1 MSYLS
6 VGSAAQGVELKVQEL
21 VLGVNHAGNI
31 IDGAVMTAS
40 GSTVTIDVGQPI
52 SYVTNALFIDNSAA
66 TVAPVTY
73 ANRVVS
79 GNTVVLTLSA
89 AAAADDTVILYF
101 VVSGP
106 AS

>member
-6 VGSAAQGVELKVQEL
+6 QGSSAQGVQLKVQEL
-21 VLGVNHAGNI
+21 VLGVNHAGAI
-31 IDGAVMTAS
+31 IDTAVMTAS
-40 GSTVTIDVGQPI
+40 GSTVTIDVGQTI
-52 SYVTNALFIDNSAA
+52 SYVTGALFIDNSAA

-79 GNTVVLTLSA
+79 GSTVVLTLSA
-89 AAAADDTVILYF
+89 AAAADDVVILYF

-106 AS
+106 SS